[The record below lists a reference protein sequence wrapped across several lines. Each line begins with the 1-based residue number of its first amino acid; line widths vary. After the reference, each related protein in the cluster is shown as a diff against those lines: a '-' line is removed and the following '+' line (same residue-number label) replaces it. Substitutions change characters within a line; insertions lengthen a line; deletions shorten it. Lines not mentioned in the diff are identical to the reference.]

1 MKKLIVIL
9 ILALVVFPAYTQ
21 ETPQPFQD
29 INQDD
34 LGNAPSEFQEYFF
47 EALKQKGIEN
57 YEKAINALQKCLE
70 LNSNK
75 AIVFFELGKNYRKLG
90 NYEAAVENL
99 QNAQQLEPKKESIL
113 VYLLETHR
121 QQANFSEAITAS
133 EKLVLLDD
141 SYKEELAGLY
151 TLNEEYDKALEILD
165 AMDTKLGNSSYRN
178 SLRRQIY
185 TRTNNTTAQIGNL
198 QQSIDENPEN
208 EQNYLNLIYIYS
220 QQGNEE
226 KAYEIAQELAQSNPG
241 SSLVHLALYKFYLN
255 KANPEEAVKSMK
267 IVFESEEIDAESK
280 FKVLN
285 DFLNFVETNP
295 AWEDELLTVSKQLSQ
310 LENAP
315 KLYEQL
321 GKYYLSKNKTED
333 ALKFFEIGLVEEP
346 DNFELVKNTLLL
358 QLDFEKYVEAKE
370 LSSTSLEIFPS
381 QPTIYLLKGAVLNKL
396 EEYQSAAETLL
407 EGMDYI
413 IEDKKLEA
421 DFYSQLAT
429 SYKGLKNLSKA
440 EEYSQKAKQLIKDFN

>member
-1 MKKLIVIL
+1 MKRLIVTFL
-9 ILALVVFPAYTQ
+9 LAFLVFPAQSQ
-21 ETPQPFQD
+21 ETPQLFEN

-34 LGNAPSEFQEYFF
+34 LGNVSSEFQEYFF

-57 YEKAINALQKCLE
+57 YEKAITALQKCLE

-75 AIVFFELGKNYRKLG
+75 AIVFFELGKNHGKLE
-90 NYEAAVENL
+90 NYEAAVENF
-99 QNAQQLEPKKESIL
+99 QKAQQLEPKKESIL
-113 VYLLETHR
+113 VHLLNIHR
-121 QQANFSEAITAS
+121 NNSNFSEAIEAS
-133 EKLVLLDD
+133 EKLVNLDN
-141 SYKEELAGLY
+141 SYKEELASLY
-151 TLNEEYDKALEILD
+151 VLNEEYDKALDILD
-165 AMDTKLGNSSYRN
+165 AMDAAMGNSSYRN

-185 TRTNNTTAQIGNL
+185 TRTNNTSAQIGDL

-226 KAYEIAQELAQSNPG
+226 KAYEIAQELAITSPG

-255 KANPEEAVKSMK
+255 KENPEEAVKSMK
-267 IVFESEEIDAESK
+267 IVFESEEIDVESK

-285 DFLNFVETNP
+285 DFLNFVENNP
-295 AWEDELLTVSKQLSQ
+295 EWEDELLAVSQQLSQ

-321 GKYYLSKNKTED
+321 GKYYLSKNKQEE
-333 ALKFFEIGLVEEP
+333 ALKFFEIGLTEEP

-358 QLDFEKYVEAKE
+358 QLDFEKYAEAKE
-370 LSSTSLEIFPS
+370 LSASSLEIFPS

-396 EEYQSAAETLL
+396 EEYQEAEETLL

-413 IEDKKLEA
+413 IDDKKIQA
-421 DFYSQLAT
+421 DFYTQLVI
-429 SYKGLKNLSKA
+429 SYSGLNNLSKA
-440 EEYSQKAKQLIKDFN
+440 EEYSQKAKTLIKEFN